1 MLFFHIGKEILQMDV
16 QDLTN
21 QEIVNQEI
29 QEFTESIHLPTHAC
43 TRPPICP
50 TIYLLSKNRLWVWGI
65 EESNIHNRQALS

>member
-29 QEFTESIHLPTHAC
+29 QEFTNPSIFPPTHA
-43 TRPPICP
+43 RVHPSVQRS
-50 TIYLLSKNRLWVWGI
+50 IYLVRTACECEV
-65 EESNIHNRQALS
+65 